1 MLQGW
6 PSQRNAIAAEVTAAE
21 IGREVAMLGRM
32 WRSCYVGEGC
42 QGKGAMRTCP
52 SIVRQHKENAGI
64 VSTEIRDS
72 MASVLVAG
80 GFSVGLIGAVFYFFP
95 AMIDRSKLGVRRA
108 KLVADGGNVRRF
120 DETWAAVDSR
130 LPMYGRLSVFAG
142 AFMIAAGAVVWFYA
156 SR

>member
-1 MLQGW
+1 LDRTRLRRAA
-6 PSQRNAIAAEVTAAE
+6 QR
-21 IGREVAMLGRM
+21 RD
-32 WRSCYVGEGC
+32 
-42 QGKGAMRTCP
+42 
-52 SIVRQHKENAGI
+52 VRLHEENQGI
-64 VSTEIRDS
+64 VSTELRDLLMS
-72 MASVLVAG
+72 ILVAG

-95 AMIDRSKLGVRRA
+95 AMIDRSKVVARRA
-108 KLVADGGNVRRF
+108 KLVADGGDVRRF